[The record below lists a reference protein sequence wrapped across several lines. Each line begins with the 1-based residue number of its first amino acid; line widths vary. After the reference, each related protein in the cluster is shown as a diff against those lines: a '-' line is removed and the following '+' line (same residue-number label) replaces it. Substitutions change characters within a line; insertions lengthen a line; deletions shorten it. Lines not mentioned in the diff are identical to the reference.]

1 ELRASV
7 RWRSTYPWLPG
18 AVYVLLAVGALTL
31 VTHWPAFA
39 ALAFAGVAAVVA
51 IAFER
56 PKIPHL
62 DDDLAMTLVPAVVLL
77 SLTYFVP
84 SLFP

>member
-1 ELRASV
+1 
-7 RWRSTYPWLPG
+7 
-18 AVYVLLAVGALTL
+18 